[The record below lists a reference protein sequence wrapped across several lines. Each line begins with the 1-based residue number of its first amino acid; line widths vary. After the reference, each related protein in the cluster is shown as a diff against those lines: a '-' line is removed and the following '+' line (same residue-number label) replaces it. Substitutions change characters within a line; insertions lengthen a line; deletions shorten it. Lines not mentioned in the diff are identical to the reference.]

1 VSIISSEDSEIL
13 KVSELELSYGQHVV
27 LRDLNFSVKKGE
39 CMAIMGSSGCG
50 KSTLLK
56 SMIGLLKPH
65 SGEILIGGNPLWG
78 SEQELNTAVARSFG
92 VLFQGSALWSSMT
105 LLENVLLPLE
115 TFSKLSSRERRD
127 LAYYKLSL
135 VGLSGSESLYP
146 SQLSGGMKKRAGIAR
161 ALALDPQ
168 ILFFDEPS
176 AGLDPV
182 NCQILDELII
192 DLKNNLGLTFVI
204 VSHDLQSI
212 FSISDHAVFLSA
224 SSKTMMEQRKTAD
237 LLSQDVDPELSA
249 FLKSYRS
256 MGVSG

>member
-1 VSIISSEDSEIL
+1 MNLISSEGSEIL
-13 KVSELELSYGQHVV
+13 KVSELELSYGEHVV
-27 LRDLNFSVKKGE
+27 LRDLSFSVKKGE

-56 SMIGLLKPH
+56 SMIGLLRPQ
-65 SGEILIGGNPLWG
+65 SGEILIGGIPLWG
-78 SEQELNTAVARSFG
+78 RGQELNTMVARSFG

-127 LAYYKLSL
+127 LAFYKLSL

-182 NCQILDELII
+182 NSQILDELIN
-192 DLKNNLGLTFVI
+192 DLKKNLGLTFVI
-204 VSHDLQSI
+204 VSHDIQSI
-212 FSISDHAVFLSA
+212 FSISDQAVFLS
-224 SSKTMMEQRKTAD
+224 STTKTVAEQGKTAD
-237 LLSQDVDPELSA
+237 LLSQEKESELSD
-249 FLKSYRS
+249 FLQSFRS
-256 MGVSG
+256 LGLRA

>member
-1 VSIISSEDSEIL
+1 
-13 KVSELELSYGQHVV
+13 
-27 LRDLNFSVKKGE
+27 
-39 CMAIMGSSGCG
+39 
-50 KSTLLK
+50 
-56 SMIGLLKPH
+56 
-65 SGEILIGGNPLWG
+65 
-78 SEQELNTAVARSFG
+78 
-92 VLFQGSALWSSMT
+92 
-105 LLENVLLPLE
+105 
-115 TFSKLSSRERRD
+115 

-224 SSKTMMEQRKTAD
+224 SSKTMMEQRKTSD

>member
-1 VSIISSEDSEIL
+1 MSIISSEDSEIL

-39 CMAIMGSSGCG
+39 CLAIMGSSGCG

-56 SMIGLLKPH
+56 SMIGLLRPH
-65 SGEILIGGNPLWG
+65 SGEILIGGMPLWG
-78 SEQELNTAVARSFG
+78 SGQELNTAVARSFG

-115 TFSKLSSRERRD
+115 TFSKLSSMERRD

-176 AGLDPV
+176 AGLDPI

-224 SSKTMMEQRKTAD
+224 SSKTIMEQGKTVD

-256 MGVSG
+256 IGVSG

>member
-1 VSIISSEDSEIL
+1 MSLISSEESEIL

-27 LRDLNFSVKKGE
+27 LRDLNFSVQKGE
-39 CMAIMGSSGCG
+39 CMAVMGSSGCG

-56 SMIGLLKPH
+56 AMIGLLKPQ
-65 SGEILIGGNPLWG
+65 SGEISIGGMQLWDRG
-78 SEQELNTAVARSFG
+78 QELNAAVARSFG
-92 VLFQGSALWSSMT
+92 VLFQNSALWSSMT

-115 TFSKLSSRERRD
+115 TFSNLSSRERSD

-135 VGLSGSESLYP
+135 VGLGGSESLYP

-161 ALALDPQ
+161 ALALDPK

-182 NCQILDELII
+182 NCQILDELIN
-192 DLKNNLGLTFVI
+192 DLKKNLGLTFVI

-224 SSKTMMEQRKTAD
+224 SSKTMMEHRKTAD
-237 LLSQDVDPELSA
+237 LLSQDTVPELSD

-256 MGVSG
+256 LGVRG

>member
-1 VSIISSEDSEIL
+1 
-13 KVSELELSYGQHVV
+13 
-27 LRDLNFSVKKGE
+27 
-39 CMAIMGSSGCG
+39 MGSSGCG

-56 SMIGLLKPH
+56 SMIGLLRPQ
-65 SGEILIGGNPLWG
+65 SGEILIGGVPLWG
-78 SEQELNTAVARSFG
+78 KGQEVDTSVARSFG

-115 TFSKLSSRERRD
+115 TFSKLSTGERRD

-182 NCQILDELII
+182 NCRNLDQLIN
-192 DLKNNLGLTFVI
+192 DLKKNLGLTFVI

-224 SSKTMMEQRKTAD
+224 SSKSMVVKGETD
-237 LLSQDVDPELSA
+237 YLLSQDGVPELSD
-249 FLKSYRS
+249 FLKSYQS
-256 MGVSG
+256 CGLGG

>member
-1 VSIISSEDSEIL
+1 
-13 KVSELELSYGQHVV
+13 
-27 LRDLNFSVKKGE
+27 
-39 CMAIMGSSGCG
+39 
-50 KSTLLK
+50 
-56 SMIGLLKPH
+56 
-65 SGEILIGGNPLWG
+65 
-78 SEQELNTAVARSFG
+78 
-92 VLFQGSALWSSMT
+92 MT

-237 LLSQDVDPELSA
+237 FLSQDVDPELFD

>member
-1 VSIISSEDSEIL
+1 VSLISLEESEIL

-39 CMAIMGSSGCG
+39 CLAVMGSSGCG

-56 SMIGLLKPH
+56 AMIGLLKPR
-65 SGEILIGGNPLWG
+65 SGEILIGGMPLWG
-78 SEQELNTAVARSFG
+78 IGQELNTAVARSFG

-135 VGLSGSESLYP
+135 VGLSGAEALYP

-182 NCQILDELII
+182 NSQILDQLIN
-192 DLKNNLGLTFVI
+192 DLKKNLGLTFVI

-212 FSISDHAVFLSA
+212 FSMSDHAVFLSA
-224 SSKTMMEQRKTAD
+224 SSKTIMENRKTED
-237 LLSQDVDPELSA
+237 LLSHDVVPELSD
-249 FLKSYRS
+249 FLKSYSSLGVRS
-256 MGVSG
+256 